1 MTNLLTK
8 RDEPIS
14 EKFGTFPQER
24 TIDQLLDTGMILID
38 KCSGPTSHTEVEH
51 VKKVL
56 GLQKAGH
63 SGTLDPKVTGL
74 LLMGLGRATRLMEY
88 MLKSNKEYICL
99 MYLHSCVTKS
109 QLNEAVKKFTGTIL
123 QTPPIISAVKRQE
136 RPRTIYELEILDTDK
151 EIKYVLMRIR
161 CQHGTYMRKLC
172 TDMASS
178 MGVKGQMVELRRTKA
193 GPFEEKED
201 SLISVDKLRSLYEL
215 FLEAKKEENEPQKL
229 LFEKELKKY
238 LRPMEE
244 SLREFKKVYVS
255 TSAVDTLCRG
265 SDLAIPGV
273 IHLEEDIEMG
283 EEVALMTLKGELIG
297 MGTAYL
303 SSKEVMKKKKG
314 AFVSISKVF
323 MKPGTYPRF
332 WDFHPDNQ
340 KEE

>member
-1 MTNLLTK
+1 MNNLLQK
-8 RDEPIS
+8 RHEAIS
-14 EKFGTFPQER
+14 EKFGCYPHKR
-24 TIDQLLDTGMILID
+24 SIDELLDTGMILID

-56 GLQKAGH
+56 NLKKAGH

-99 MYLHSCVTKS
+99 LYLHQRVSESALRECVK
-109 QLNEAVKKFTGTIL
+109 AFTGTIM
-123 QTPPIISAVKRQE
+123 QTPPLISAVKRQE
-136 RPRTIYELEILDTDK
+136 RPRTIYELEVLDTDEK
-151 EIKYVLMRIR
+151 IQYVLMRVR

-172 TDMASS
+172 TDMAES
-178 MGVKGQMVELRRTKA
+178 MGVKGQMMELRRTKA
-193 GPFEEKED
+193 GPFEEKD
-201 SLISVDKLRSLYEL
+201 GLISVDRLRNLYEL
-215 FLEAKKEENEPQKL
+215 YQEAEAQEEKQIYET
-229 LFEKELKKY
+229 ELRKF

-244 SLREFKKVYVS
+244 ALRDFKKVYVS
-255 TSAVDTLCRG
+255 SSAVDTLCRG

-273 IHLEEDIEMG
+273 IQLEENIEMG

-297 MGTAYL
+297 MGTAFL
-303 SSKEVMKKKKG
+303 SSKDVMKKKKG

-332 WDFHPDNQ
+332 WEFSPEE